1 MLHKLMLVPRP
12 APHPRPR
19 EHLHLELVASRV
31 KDACW
36 EAISGQKGQ
45 SISGMKAVG
54 SEVRQGGDQWAEG
67 SIHQRDEGRGIRGET
82 GRIAGG

>member
-54 SEVRQGGDQWAEG
+54 SEVRQGGSRA
-67 SIHQRDEGRGIRGET
+67 DEEIPHSACTIVSE
-82 GRIAGG
+82 AMSMS